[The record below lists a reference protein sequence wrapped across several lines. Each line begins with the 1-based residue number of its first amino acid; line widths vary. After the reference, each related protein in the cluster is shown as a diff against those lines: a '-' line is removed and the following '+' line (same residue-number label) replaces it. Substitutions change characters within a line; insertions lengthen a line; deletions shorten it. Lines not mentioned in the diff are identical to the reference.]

1 MRLMQ
6 TMSPTQ
12 TLPQSD
18 PSIRDTAAHT
28 DPAGE
33 LYDRSCDLLASALA
47 LRDAASAHGS
57 AAAIPDT
64 LGCIEA
70 SLIGLA
76 ETAHRLR
83 PRAAE
88 RLASRAM
95 VSGRPAMFAAGHED
109 AEFIALAD
117 RLERAG
123 DQCLST
129 RERVGPLLAELSA
142 I

>member
-1 MRLMQ
+1 MRPMQ

-12 TLPQSD
+12 IPPHSD
-18 PSIRDTAAHT
+18 PSTGGASAHT
-28 DPAGE
+28 DPASE
-33 LYDRSCDLLASALA
+33 LYDRACDLLASALA

-70 SLIGLA
+70 SLIALA

-88 RLASRAM
+88 RLSSRAL
-95 VSGRPAMFAAGHED
+95 VSGRPAMFASGHED

>member
-1 MRLMQ
+1 
-6 TMSPTQ
+6 TQ
-12 TLPQSD
+12 TLTHSH
-18 PSIRDTAAHT
+18 PSTRGGSAHP

-33 LYDRSCDLLASALA
+33 LYDRACDLLASSLA
-47 LRDAASAHGS
+47 LRDVASAHGS

-64 LGCIEA
+64 LGCIEG
-70 SLIGLA
+70 SLIALA

-88 RLASRAM
+88 RLASRAV